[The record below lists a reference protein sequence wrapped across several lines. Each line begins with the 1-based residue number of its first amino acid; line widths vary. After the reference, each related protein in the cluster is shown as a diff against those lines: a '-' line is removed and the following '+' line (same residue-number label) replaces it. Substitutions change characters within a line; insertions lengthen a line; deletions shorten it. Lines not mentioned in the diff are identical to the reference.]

1 MARRASSL
9 SRTAVGIERD
19 IGSEYDNVKEVADN
33 LHKITRI
40 DSNLDI
46 VDIVA
51 SNMSEVIATATILGQ
66 EGLAS
71 QADLLALE
79 EALTEEGYK
88 FRIETT
94 QPTNN
99 LEEGMLWYNSA
110 TNDILIYRETEP
122 GLLEWVS
129 INVNDESKDS
139 DIIDAGAF

>member
-33 LHKITRI
+33 LHKITRV
-40 DSNLDI
+40 DNNLNFI
-46 VDIVA
+46 DIVA
-51 SNMSEVIATATILGQ
+51 SNIAEVIATATVLGQ

-88 FRIETT
+88 FRIKTT
-94 QPTNN
+94 QPTDN
-99 LEEGMLWYNSA
+99 LEEGMLWYNSV